1 MANLDVNP
9 AALRGAVDLSGL
21 VNRANAQAAAQA
33 TGAANAAGPAGGAA
47 GAPAGAAAAATNAG
61 GAAAGQ
67 PGAAGA
73 AIELPGLVFDG
84 TDENFTQFLDLSSH
98 VPVIVD
104 LWAEWCQPCKQ
115 LSPVLDKLVAE
126 FGGRFVLVKVDVDQ
140 NPQLTQA
147 FQAQSIPTVAAVIG
161 GRPLQLFQGAIP
173 EPQVRQVFEQVLE
186 AAAQSGVSGS
196 VTVVGGPAGDADAA
210 AAAPE
215 EPPLPPLHQEAYD
228 AIDQGDYPAAIRAYE
243 KAIAQ
248 NPTDKMAHAGLAQV
262 SLLHRLNGK
271 TLDEIRSAAA
281 QNPDDLGAQ
290 LDVADLDLSG
300 GHVEDAFDRLL
311 TLFPEQD
318 ADGKNT
324 VRARL
329 LQLFEVVGLDDPRVA
344 AARGRLTNLLF

>member
-33 TGAANAAGPAGGAA
+33 TGAAHGAETAGAGV
-47 GAPAGAAAAATNAG
+47 GAPAGAAAPATDAA
-61 GAAAGQ
+61 GAVAGQ
-67 PGAAGA
+67 PGVAGA

-84 TDENFTQFLDLSSH
+84 TDENFTQFLDLSAQ

-115 LSPVLDKLVAE
+115 LSPILDKLVTE

-196 VTVVGGPAGDADAA
+196 VTVVGAAAGDADAA
-210 AAAPE
+210 AAPE
-215 EPPLPPLHQEAYD
+215 ELPLPPLHQEAYD

-324 VRARL
+324 IRARL

-344 AARGRLTNLLF
+344 VARGRLTNLLF